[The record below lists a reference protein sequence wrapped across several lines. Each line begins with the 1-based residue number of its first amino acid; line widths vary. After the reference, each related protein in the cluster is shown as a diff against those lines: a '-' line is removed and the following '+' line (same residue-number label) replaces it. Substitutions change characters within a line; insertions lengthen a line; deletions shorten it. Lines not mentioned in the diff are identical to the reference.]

1 MIEAAVQALLGFS
14 QIECVRPFFALSL
27 PLTVSILRETSLTN
41 IRNKSQIEDGGD
53 DDGNHGR
60 KRKEEGKSRNENKS
74 EFESENEDRG
84 SEMTDNMTAIHVVLS
99 LIKSRPHIAGNS
111 IGLLMNAC
119 LDAPISS
126 PSSSP
131 SSSSASSSSS
141 FSSSS
146 SSSPSLPISVN
157 GGQNPMLGSTVKE
170 VVVAAGGVDL
180 GLTGIFLGSNERMNF
195 FEKEGP
201 QGEKIKL

>member
-41 IRNKSQIEDGGD
+41 IRSKSQIEDGGD

-146 SSSPSLPISVN
+146 SSPSLPISVN

>member
-53 DDGNHGR
+53 DECNHGR
-60 KRKEEGKSRNENKS
+60 ERKEEGKSRNESKS

-146 SSSPSLPISVN
+146 SSPSLPISVN